1 MPSNIDVQKV
11 VRALGESKAINL
23 DLTLGEIVSSPAAG
37 LINSVASLD
46 PWDLIC
52 YTWVTLIRRRGLDEI
67 GLPAVQPGRE
77 LAGRGTA
84 GAG

>member
-11 VRALGESKAINL
+11 VRALGDSKAINL
-23 DLTLGEIVSSPAAG
+23 DLTLGEIVSSPAAE

-52 YTWVTLIRRRGLDEI
+52 YTWVTYIRRRSLEEI
-67 GLPAVQPGRE
+67 GQPVTQPHLGVPGR
-77 LAGRGTA
+77 ATTGVG
-84 GAG
+84 

>member
-23 DLTLGEIVSSPAAG
+23 DLTLGQIVSSPAAG
-37 LINSVASLD
+37 LINSVAHLD

-52 YTWVTLIRRRGLDEI
+52 YTWVTLIRRRGIDEVT
-67 GLPAVQPGRE
+67 LPALKTGRE
-77 LAGRGTA
+77 LVGRGTT

>member
-52 YTWVTLIRRRGLDEI
+52 YTWVTLVRRRGFDEI
-67 GLPAVQPGRE
+67 SLPAVQPGRE
-77 LAGRGTA
+77 LAGRGTT

>member
-37 LINSVASLD
+37 LINSVAHID

-52 YTWVTLIRRRGLDEI
+52 YTWVTLIRRRSFEDV
-67 GLPAVQPGRE
+67 GLPQVDPRQVKGLQGGGGPG
-77 LAGRGTA
+77 
-84 GAG
+84 

>member
-23 DLTLGEIVSSPAAG
+23 DLTLGEIVASPAAD
-37 LINSVASLD
+37 LINSVAHID

-52 YTWVTLIRRRGLDEI
+52 YTWVTFIRRRGGLEELS
-67 GLPAVQPGRE
+67 LPALQER
-77 LAGRGTA
+77 LDAAGRGRTT
-84 GAG
+84 G